1 MTEQALVDELTAV
14 IATELRRA
22 PLTGSLDKDV
32 GRFATVIGEVIDR
45 LPTQSILITRE
56 CQTSIGPFS
65 FTVFFPSARVL
76 DPTST

>member
-1 MTEQALVDELTAV
+1 MTEQALIDELTTA

-22 PLTGSLDKDV
+22 PLTGSLDKDTA
-32 GRFATVIGEVIDR
+32 RFSIVIGEVIDR
-45 LPTQSILITRE
+45 LPTQSISITRE

-76 DPTST
+76 DQDPT